1 MSAIS
6 QSRSGGLGWLL
17 IGGAL
22 ALVVVAVANAPMPA
36 LESGAQ
42 NVTTNAA
49 VAQIV
54 ADADP
59 LEAGEPMAAEPV
71 GADSIGPR
79 AGETYNI
86 PGLGDVYAGQ
96 HAEERHGVEALQ
108 ARLAMQSGGFQQFGC
123 GDDGKVKLLK
133 RLTEKLFAVVVLNGN
148 AEVSAFLSERT
159 YDALLKVMKRDGC
172 VNMDDPIFP
181 GGALAN

>member
-1 MSAIS
+1 MNAIS
-6 QSRSGGLGWLL
+6 RSNPLAALAPLLL
-17 IGGAL
+17 IGAALLLLAGQISAPQPASIGAGL
-22 ALVVVAVANAPMPA
+22 AVI
-36 LESGAQ
+36 S
-42 NVTTNAA
+42 
-49 VAQIV
+49 
-54 ADADP
+54 DADP
-59 LEAGEPMAAEPV
+59 LEEGEPMAAEPV